1 MSALAPRV
9 PPALRAATRWACAA
23 LVLPVAMAVAL
34 GANPGR
40 AAPEGAAPR
49 VVAADG
55 ATADRA
61 AADPTGGGDLPAVPE
76 DPEALRSWV
85 EAIRASPRGPFQRI
99 RWFCADGSVLPPRP
113 GACADRGGGVQ
124 HGEWSDRV
132 RALRRAGYRVATV
145 LADLDGGE
153 FTGPDADLAWLR
165 QLLVE
170 RFLVEADQGWI
181 FHGARSYRG
190 ALQAEDERAG
200 ARRVVRGMLAD
211 PAWRDPVR
219 WLLLRETV
227 RLLPR
232 SSDAVTAARVRHL
245 ATEIAQRDPGFEP
258 LRAKIHNL
266 PDAGDAQRVREHA
279 AARGREGAADRYAR
293 LAAGLDALYAARS
306 APEQL
311 RVLADRLVSGGF
323 GAGSSAPG
331 APGSAAGVP
340 AATSAATPS
349 GSPALFAATPSESPA
364 LFAAAAGA
372 APGGIAPAPG
382 ALAATAATLRRHAR
396 RLEDAGSP
404 AARLAAAAE
413 LLAFY
418 RERLTELGGS
428 GSPASDRA
436 LVEASLALEDEAYA
450 AAGALGTQLGEASRR
465 VRLEWLRAGAQA
477 LYGAGFLSRRHLDA
491 VGASLARLEAAGG
504 PRVSVYRRELRYLA
518 RGPEWAGRWL
528 DFHLGR
534 AVERLAALDP
544 RARLYPQER
553 LRSSPLLF
561 YSRVV
566 DGLVADANRQAGIRH
581 RVFETTPGAGVRGL
595 NPGLAR
601 GVLREVPPGGPVEG
615 LRRDGLY
622 LLDATV
628 AELPPVAGIL
638 TRGEGSSLSHVQLLA
653 RNLGIPNVVVGEAV
667 LPAVRAHLAGRAVLA
682 VSPAGVVQLVRDG
695 PAWDPV
701 FGSTQ
706 TAEGDGGEEPG
717 PAGRGGDDLIRP
729 DLEKLDLATARL
741 VPLSELRADDSG
753 RIVGPKSA
761 NLGELAHH
769 FGDAVPEGFVIPFGV
784 FRDLLE
790 QPLSSGGPSVWK
802 WMQARYTALERMEG
816 EAREEATRAFLAR
829 LREWIVGLELGP
841 ELRDA
846 LVLALRRTFG
856 PDGSYGVFVRS
867 DTNVEDLPGFTGAG
881 LNLTVPNVVGEE
893 KVLEAVKRVWA
904 SPFTERAYA
913 WRQDRM
919 ERPAYVF
926 PAVLVQRAVPADAS
940 GVLVTVDV
948 DTGSPEWLTVAA
960 NEGVGGAVEGQAA
973 ETLRV
978 RADGSEV
985 RFLYRATAPL
995 RKELAPE
1002 GGVVERP
1009 ASGTDAVLGPAEI
1022 EALVELAGRAP
1033 AIFPALRREDGAPR
1047 PADLEFA
1054 FHDRRLFLLQI
1065 RPFVESRRARQ
1076 STYLRA
1082 LDAGLDARGA
1092 LRVDLDAVPPAPGP
1106 SRPGAAEEDS

>member
-1 MSALAPRV
+1 MFPA
-9 PPALRAATRWACAA
+9 ALRATVALPAATLRALAA
-23 LVLPVAMAVAL
+23 L
-34 GANPGR
+34 
-40 AAPEGAAPR
+40 
-49 VVAADG
+49 
-55 ATADRA
+55 A
-61 AADPTGGGDLPAVPE
+61 AAAALAATPAPAAAEDSASEGPPAEASEAERAGGNGLPAVPE
-76 DPEALRSWV
+76 DPTALWSWV
-85 EAIRASPRGPFQRI
+85 EEIRASPRGPFSRI

-124 HGEWSDRV
+124 HGQWSERV
-132 RALRRAGYRVATV
+132 RALRAAGYRVANV
-145 LADLDGGE
+145 LAGLDGGE
-153 FTGPDADLAWLR
+153 FTGPDADLSWLR
-165 QLLVE
+165 QILVE
-170 RFLVEADQGWI
+170 RFLVEADDGWI
-181 FHGARSYRG
+181 FHGARGYRG

-200 ARRVVRGMLAD
+200 ARRVVHRMLRD
-211 PAWRDPVR
+211 PAWRDPAR

-232 SSDAVTAARVRHL
+232 STDAVTAARVRHL
-245 ATEIAQRDPGFEP
+245 ATEVAERDPGFEP

-266 PDAGDAQRVREHA
+266 PDAGDADRVREHA
-279 AARGREGAADRYAR
+279 AARGREGAGDRYAQ
-293 LAAGLDALYAARS
+293 LADALDALYASRS

-311 RVLADRLVSGGF
+311 RALADRLVSGGF
-323 GAGSSAPG
+323 GGGSPA
-331 APGSAAGVP
+331 SAASGLASADPGRAAGGDP
-340 AATSAATPS
+340 ATASAATD
-349 GSPALFAATPSESPA
+349 
-364 LFAAAAGA
+364 A
-372 APGGIAPAPG
+372 APAASAAREG
-382 ALAATAATLRRHAR
+382 ALASTAATLRRHAR
-396 RLEDAGSP
+396 RLADARSP
-404 AARLAAAAE
+404 EARLAASAE

-428 GSPASDRA
+428 GSPAADRA

-450 AAGALGTQLGEASRR
+450 AAGALGTRLAETPRR
-465 VRLEWLRAGAQA
+465 VQLEWLRAGAQA
-477 LYGAGFLSRRHLDA
+477 LYGAGFVSRRHLGE
-491 VGASLARLEAAGG
+491 VGGSLARLEAAGR
-504 PRVSVYRRELRYLA
+504 PSVSLYRGELRYLA

-528 DFHLGR
+528 DFHVGR
-534 AVERLAALDP
+534 AVERLAALEP

-553 LRSSPLLF
+553 LRASPLLF

-566 DGLVADANRQAGIRH
+566 DGLVADANRRAGIRH
-581 RVFETTPGAGVRGL
+581 RVFDSTPGAGVRGL
-595 NPGLAR
+595 SPGLAR
-601 GVLREVPPGGPVEG
+601 GVLHELPPGRSVAD

-667 LPAVRAHLAGRAVLA
+667 LPAVRAHLGGRAVLA
-682 VSPAGVVQLVRDG
+682 VSPEGVVQLVPDD
-695 PAWDPV
+695 PAWDRV
-701 FGSTQ
+701 FGSPQ
-706 TAEGDGGEEPG
+706 KTARGGAEEPAPG
-717 PAGRGGDDLIRP
+717 WRGEGDDLIRP
-729 DLEKLDLATARL
+729 DLEKLDLSAARL
-741 VPLSELRADDSG
+741 VPLSKLRADDSG
-753 RIVGPKSA
+753 RIAGPKSA

-769 FGDAVPEGFVIPFGV
+769 FGDAVPEGFAITFGV
-784 FRDLLE
+784 FRDLLDR
-790 QPLSSGGPSVWK
+790 PRSPGGPSVWE
-802 WMQARYTALERMEG
+802 WMQARYAALEGLEG
-816 EAREEATRAFLAR
+816 EPRQEATRHFLAR
-829 LREWIVGLELGP
+829 LREWIVGVELGP

-846 LVLALRRTFG
+846 LVLALRHTFG

-881 LNLTVPNVVGEE
+881 LNLTVPNVVGEQE
-893 KVLEAVKRVWA
+893 VIEAVKRVWA

-948 DTGSPEWLTVAA
+948 DSGSPEWLTVAA

-995 RKELAPE
+995 RVELAPE

-1009 ASGTDAVLGPAEI
+1009 ASGTHAVLGPDEI
-1022 EALVELAGRAP
+1022 QALVELAGRAP

-1047 PADLEFA
+1047 PADIEFA
-1054 FHDRRLFLLQI
+1054 FHDGRLFLLQI

-1076 STYLRA
+1076 SAYLRA
-1082 LDAGLDARGA
+1082 LDAGLDARGD
-1092 LRVDLDAVPPAPGP
+1092 LRVDLDAVPPAAGP
-1106 SRPGAAEEDS
+1106 PHPSDTEEDS